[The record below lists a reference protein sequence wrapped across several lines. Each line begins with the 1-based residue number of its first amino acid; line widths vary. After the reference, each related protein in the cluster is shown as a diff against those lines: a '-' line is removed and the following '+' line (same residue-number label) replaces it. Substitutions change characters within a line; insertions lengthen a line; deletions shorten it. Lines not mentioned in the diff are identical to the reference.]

1 MKARSIVSSIS
12 IIVLAL
18 LLPACGG
25 GGESSPGQTSASS
38 YTLYVPAN
46 FKAHESALV
55 IALHPKYANG
65 DYMRN
70 LTQLNAK
77 ADQVGFAVAYPNASG
92 SAFEQVSWG
101 WFFTG
106 DQHILALRSIINSL
120 QGSLKPD
127 PRKIYVTG
135 YSDGA
140 IMTHRV
146 GVQLSDL
153 VAAVG
158 VVAGSLYEND
168 SMYSSVPAVPETV
181 APISVLILHGDLD
194 AEKNVGYCGRG
205 TIFPTQD
212 VVFNYWTGS
221 SGNNCATFDTTAPL
235 CNGSAPTDTVA
246 KNATDCTGGTEVQFY
261 RLIGG
266 RHEWHNVSGHWSM
279 PMNNPHVA
287 PYNPNFNESTG
298 ITTNDILWNFFAA
311 HPKP

>member
-1 MKARSIVSSIS
+1 MKAKIIISLIS

-18 LLPACGG
+18 YLSACSGSGG
-25 GGESSPGQTSASS
+25 SSPGQASASG

-55 IALHPKYANG
+55 IALHPKHANG
-65 DYMRN
+65 LYMQN

-77 ADQVGFAVAYPNASG
+77 ADQVGFAVAYPSAAG
-92 SAFEQVSWG
+92 SAFEQVSWK
-101 WFFTG
+101 WFFT
-106 DQHILALRSIINSL
+106 DEQHIQSLRTMINSL
-120 QGSLKPD
+120 QNTLKPD
-127 PRKIYVTG
+127 PKKIYAMG

-153 VAAVG
+153 VAAIG
-158 VVAGSLYEND
+158 VVGGSLYEND
-168 SMYSSVPAVPETV
+168 SSSPSVPDIPATV

-194 AEKNVGYCGRG
+194 AENNVGYCGRQN
-205 TIFPTQD
+205 IFPTQD
-212 VVFNYWTGS
+212 VVINYWVGS

-235 CNGSAPTDTVA
+235 CNGSTPTDTVA
-246 KNATDCTGGTEVQFY
+246 KNATNCTGGTEVQFY

-279 PMNNPHVA
+279 PMNNPRVA
-287 PYNPNFNESTG
+287 PNNPNFNDNTG